1 MKILDHDAWVLQSLL
16 YTTTIGEKRRLRL
29 RESHAPP
36 GNCKGHVLIVR
47 DQIFIILT

>member
-16 YTTTIGEKRRLRL
+16 SYTTTIGEKRRLRL

-36 GNCKGHVLIVR
+36 GKGHVLVVR